1 VGGAICQ
8 SSICFR
14 FKYRLKRARH
24 TSLHHYALIV
34 GWPKKLRILSN
45 ILDSPE
51 ILDLVTCMKYDSLT
65 LIEFYFMH
73 ETTALAKSTKLAM
86 SELKTRIETDNIH
99 F

>member
-1 VGGAICQ
+1 
-8 SSICFR
+8 
-14 FKYRLKRARH
+14 
-24 TSLHHYALIV
+24 
-34 GWPKKLRILSN
+34 
-45 ILDSPE
+45 
-51 ILDLVTCMKYDSLT
+51 MKYDSLT